1 MPPSSSSGCAT
12 VCIRRA
18 VVCRRRNISF
28 SPAEPLSMGSGL
40 VSTQGDGT
48 CAKAAVHRSV
58 SSRHRRAIV
67 SERSFRPAM
76 RLERTIGGQKWV
88 EIHTTHYRVHKL
100 NSQRDARP
108 RRLWDYEE
116 LDVRLVYVAPLPLT
130 GLEGLHHR
138 VSSFFEVLGGM
149 PAGRGVATADMS
161 ADETLAQL

>member
-1 MPPSSSSGCAT
+1 MSRDPHDS
-12 VCIRRA
+12 
-18 VVCRRRNISF
+18 
-28 SPAEPLSMGSGL
+28 LQ
-40 VSTQGDGT
+40 STQT
-48 CAKAAVHRSV
+48 ELAA
-58 SSRHRRAIV
+58 
-67 SERSFRPAM
+67 
-76 RLERTIGGQKWV
+76 
-88 EIHTTHYRVHKL
+88 
-100 NSQRDARP
+100 RDARP